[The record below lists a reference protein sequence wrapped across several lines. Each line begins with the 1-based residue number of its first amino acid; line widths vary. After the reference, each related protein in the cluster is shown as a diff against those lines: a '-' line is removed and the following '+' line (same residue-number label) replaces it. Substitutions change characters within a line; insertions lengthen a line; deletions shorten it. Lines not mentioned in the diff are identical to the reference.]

1 MIGENELANRF
12 SYHAPTQ
19 EQTLIYQDIRDR
31 CFVLAKF
38 LDEVC
43 PDSREKSLAFTALD
57 DVVMQANAAVA
68 RRS

>member
-1 MIGENELANRF
+1 VLV
-12 SYHAPTQ
+12 
-19 EQTLIYQDIRDR
+19 YQDIRDR

-57 DVVMQANAAVA
+57 DVVMQANASIA
-68 RRS
+68 RHT